1 MDYPAKILL
10 FGEYGIILNSMAL
23 AIPYT
28 RFSGRFRFSETSPN
42 LTQKEADSNNKLNE
56 LLVFLKRNEN
66 NFQYFNLQR
75 FESEIILGLYF
86 DSTIP
91 VGSGLGSSGALTAA
105 LYERYS
111 TQLHYHPEYR
121 VIKSDLAAIES
132 YFHGK
137 SSGFDPLTSLL
148 KKPIFM
154 EPLTNSIME
163 IDLSHFFS
171 SYSLFLI
178 NTNSKGN
185 TGELVN
191 SFMEK
196 YLRPDFKALID
207 HQYIPLINQTIKAV
221 TEDDLDSFEQLIPK
235 YSAFQ
240 LDYFDEMIPMEMR
253 TYFKHGIDSGD
264 FYLKLCGSGGGGHI
278 LCFARDRFKAEA
290 YFNLNHLDWT
300 VV

>member
-42 LTQKEADSNNKLNE
+42 LTKKEADSNNKLNE
-56 LLVFLKRNEN
+56 LLGFLKRNEN

-86 DSTIP
+86 DSSIP
-91 VGSGLGSSGALTAA
+91 IGSGLGSSGALTAA

-163 IDLSHFFS
+163 IDLSHFLS

-196 YLRPDFKALID
+196 YLHPDFKALID
-207 HQYIPLINQTIKAV
+207 HQYIPLINQSIKAV
-221 TEDDLDSFEQLIPK
+221 TEDDLDSFGQLIPK

-278 LCFARDRFKAEA
+278 LCFAHDRFKAEA

>member
-86 DSTIP
+86 DSSIP
-91 VGSGLGSSGALTAA
+91 IGSGLGSSGALTAA

-132 YFHGK
+132 
-137 SSGFDPLTSLL
+137 SPSTNPSL
-148 KKPIFM
+148 K
-154 EPLTNSIME
+154 
-163 IDLSHFFS
+163 
-171 SYSLFLI
+171 
-178 NTNSKGN
+178 
-185 TGELVN
+185 
-191 SFMEK
+191 
-196 YLRPDFKALID
+196 
-207 HQYIPLINQTIKAV
+207 
-221 TEDDLDSFEQLIPK
+221 
-235 YSAFQ
+235 
-240 LDYFDEMIPMEMR
+240 
-253 TYFKHGIDSGD
+253 
-264 FYLKLCGSGGGGHI
+264 
-278 LCFARDRFKAEA
+278 
-290 YFNLNHLDWT
+290 
-300 VV
+300 

>member
-23 AIPYT
+23 AMPYFQ
-28 RFSGRFRFSETSPN
+28 FSGRFRFSETSPDLN
-42 LTQKEADSNNKLNE
+42 QKEAESNNELKE
-56 LLVFLKRNEN
+56 LLHFLKRNRD

-75 FESEIILGLYF
+75 FESEIQLGLYF
-86 DSTIP
+86 DSSIP

-111 TQLHYHPEYR
+111 TQLHYHPEYQ

-148 KKPIFM
+148 KMPVLI
-154 EPLTNSIME
+154 EPDTNSISE
-163 IDLSHFFS
+163 IDLSPFLS
-171 SYSLFLI
+171 TYSIFLI

-191 SFMEK
+191 SFMTQ
-196 YLRPDFKALID
+196 YHRPDFKELID
-207 HQYIPLINQTIKAV
+207 HQYIPLVNQTITAV
-221 TEDDLDSFEQLIPK
+221 AEMDFESFELLISK

-240 LDYFDEMIPMEMR
+240 LKNFGDMIPNEMK
-253 TYFKHGIDSGD
+253 TYFEHGIKSGD
-264 FYLKLCGSGGGGHI
+264 FHLKLCGSGGGGYI
-278 LCFARDRFKAEA
+278 LGFTRDRFKAQS
-290 YFNLNHLDWT
+290 YFNLNHLDLT